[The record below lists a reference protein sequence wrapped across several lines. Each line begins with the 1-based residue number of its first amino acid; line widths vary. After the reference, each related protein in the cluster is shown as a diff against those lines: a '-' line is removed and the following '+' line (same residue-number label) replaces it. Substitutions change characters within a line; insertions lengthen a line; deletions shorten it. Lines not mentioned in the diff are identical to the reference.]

1 MELSTRQ
8 RLNIVSISSVKQ
20 YTTTI
25 KMSKDV
31 NKLVTPIGTSVYP
44 KLVEPDTAFD
54 DAGVYT
60 CKLHV
65 TKEEYEEFKAK
76 VDKMAEAAYEAE
88 CNRQGKEVRKASSS
102 PVRITEDGDFEIF
115 AKQRAKVITRSGET
129 IEFNIPLF
137 DSQVKPITNK
147 PKIGSGSKIRMSV
160 VFSPWYVS
168 SQGWG
173 YTLRLKEAQVLELV
187 EYSAGGGSSFS
198 AEADGYTSN
207 GESLSDALEE
217 NETPSAPF

>member
-8 RLNIVSISSVKQ
+8 RVNIVSISSVKQ

-76 VDKMAEAAYEAE
+76 VDKMVETAYEAE
-88 CNRQGKEVRKASSS
+88 CTRQGKEVRKASSS

-129 IEFNIPLF
+129 IEFSIPLF

-198 AEADGYTSN
+198 AEAEGYTST

-217 NETPSAPF
+217 DESKAAPF